1 MSATLVSYLSHMK
14 AIPYDSSVVAGAT
27 PIELTGSSH
36 KPVVLLY
43 HGFTGY
49 PGDMRFLAERLQ
61 EAGYPVVVPRLP
73 GHGTNHEDF
82 QGTRAHDW
90 WRRAVDSY
98 LDVASRYDRVVVG
111 GLSMGGLLATIV
123 AASFPTEGVLLFAPA
138 FRASSRLVALT
149 PILRYFVPPLRVT
162 QPESYD
168 DAERQFLADEYWN
181 WQWPRQTAELH
192 TLMRRGRKELSAV
205 DVPTLT
211 VVSQGDK
218 TVPER
223 VAEEIDQRLG
233 SENHYVLRLSE
244 SGHVVTNG
252 SERET
257 VAEAVVQWLD
267 GDDT

>member
-1 MSATLVSYLSHMK
+1 MSATRVSYLSRMK
-14 AIPYDSSVVAGAT
+14 AIPYDSAVAVGAM
-27 PIELTGSSH
+27 PFELTGSAS
-36 KPVVLLY
+36 KPAVLLY

-61 EAGYPVVVPRLP
+61 AAGYTVIVPRLP

-82 QGTRAHDW
+82 QRTRAHDW

-98 LDVASRYDRVVVG
+98 LDVASRHDRVVVG

-123 AASFPTEGVLLFAPA
+123 AASFPTDGVLLFAPA
-138 FRASSRLVALT
+138 FRVFSRLVALT
-149 PILRYFVPPLRVT
+149 PILRYIVPPLRVKH
-162 QPESYD
+162 PESYD

-181 WQWPRQTAELH
+181 WQWPTQTAELH
-192 TLMRRGRKELSAV
+192 ALMRRARKELSAV
-205 DVPTLT
+205 DAPTLT
-211 VVSQGDK
+211 VVSQADK

-223 VAEEIDQRLG
+223 VAEEIDERLG
-233 SENHYVLRLSE
+233 NENHYVLRLSE

-257 VAEAVVQWLD
+257 VADTVVQWLA
-267 GDDT
+267 GDEA